1 MRVKITK
8 ALSGSIDGVQL
19 GQFVVGH
26 VYDVGGSV
34 AAFLLSVRA
43 AEPVSVDVR

>member
-1 MRVKITK
+1 VRVKITR
-8 ALSGSIDGVQL
+8 ALSGSIGGVQL

-26 VYDVGGSV
+26 VYDVGGPV

-43 AEPVSVDVR
+43 AVPAGDAR